1 MPTWQFKG
9 SDLLS
14 GEADGSSFMH
24 GGMRDTHQAGA
35 YLSID
40 PTSPI
45 FLRGDTVF
53 VPACLVSYNGV
64 ALDEKVTIR

>member
-1 MPTWQFKG
+1 
-9 SDLLS
+9 
-14 GEADGSSFMH
+14 MH

-35 YLSID
+35 YLAVD

-53 VPACLVSYNGV
+53 VPACLVSYHGH
-64 ALDEKVTIR
+64 ALDEKVTASTTLPFSNHAHPSQR